1 MAYKKGKYNF
11 TLDGVKYT
19 DISGYTYEGDE
30 NKLNINVAATASMV
44 RQYMSAKYPKFYGRG
59 ISWVNSQNYSGGDSI
74 RVYFNRIPLEY
85 YEKISKELKIKFQEG
100 SFNGMDDSYTYSKS
114 AEKSNEGYVVDYGTK
129 YLFVNNVPPY
139 DAPEEKLP
147 APDWDKILS
156 SSTPKPS
163 TTSFKPKTS
172 SSGSGF
178 ANKGQLL
185 MTRAGWE
192 FYKKKIEDGRIVYNL
207 IILKD
212 TPKNRGNWNEI
223 KGEMY
228 IDAGFKW
235 GRYGNFER
243 WGEIENENEVLEKAG
258 AILSKYYTGK
268 NQDLPKPNEEPK
280 KDIKLKVGDKFY
292 HQKDDNKIYT
302 IVSIDSNNVKVG
314 YIDYSNNYREANMD
328 VDVSE
333 LQKYFD
339 EGRYILIKEEPQKQS
354 KESIEK
360 AIKALQILANMGDE
374 SAKKQIISLKYLL

>member
-30 NKLNINVAATASMV
+30 NKLNINVAGTASMV
-44 RQYMSAKYPKFYGRG
+44 RQYIAAKYPKFYGRG
-59 ISWVNSQNYSGGDSI
+59 FSWVKSESYSGGDSI
-74 RVYFNRIPLEY
+74 RVYLNRIPLEY

-192 FYKKKIEDGRIVYNL
+192 FYKKKIDDGRIVYNL
-207 IILKD
+207 YILRD
-212 TPKNRGNWNEI
+212 TPKNRGDWNEI
-223 KGEMY
+223 KGEMLV
-228 IDAGFKW
+228 DTGFKW
-235 GRYGNFER
+235 GGYGNFQR
-243 WGEIENENEVLEKAG
+243 WGEIKNENEVLEKAG

-268 NQDLPKPNEEPK
+268 NQDLPKP
-280 KDIKLKVGDKFY
+280 
-292 HQKDDNKIYT
+292 
-302 IVSIDSNNVKVG
+302 S
-314 YIDYSNNYREANMD
+314 
-328 VDVSE
+328 
-333 LQKYFD
+333 
-339 EGRYILIKEEPQKQS
+339 EEPQKQS

-360 AIKALQILANMGDE
+360 AIKALQILANFGDE